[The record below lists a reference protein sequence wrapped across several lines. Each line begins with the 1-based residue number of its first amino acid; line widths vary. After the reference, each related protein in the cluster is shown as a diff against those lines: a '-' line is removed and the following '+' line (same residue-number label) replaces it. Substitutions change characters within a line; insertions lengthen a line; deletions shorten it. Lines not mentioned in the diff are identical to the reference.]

1 VTVFEQSFNIF
12 HSVCRVDVYKGSLC
26 DNKSYFHSEVS
37 KVCESHRNK
46 EFLIPG
52 SWDEELGEILVSPH
66 LATLQWVTKTLT
78 IDEVLSLLI
87 WNKVTIDERLK
98 STYSFLVFQLSAQ
111 CT

>member
-1 VTVFEQSFNIF
+1 
-12 HSVCRVDVYKGSLC
+12 VYKGSLC
-26 DNKSYFHSEVS
+26 DNKSYFHSEVN